1 LLWEIYLF
9 RNHATI
15 STFTDELGNGLFGNQ
30 QILFEKGTLKIHTI
44 SNQFYEVLSFFEN
57 PKIVENL
64 KFSNFSVSVQ
74 AIREL
79 IERKIL
85 ISST

>member
-1 LLWEIYLF
+1 MLKLPIVF
-9 RNHATI
+9 NK
-15 STFTDELGNGLFGNQ
+15 DEYELINFGNQ

-64 KFSNFSVSVQ
+64 KFSNFSVSEQ